1 MEKVYKM
8 YGSIYMLTNY
18 DLEEL
23 CDTYG
28 VALRGIYMKDMLPQ
42 RAQNGNYIINL
53 ESSNGG
59 KNNGTHWTCLV
70 VHDKKAMFYDPYGA
84 PPSIEIRDFVK
95 QRKNTRL
102 GFNNWVVQDLKSE
115 NCGYFVL
122 SFLVFLKSNQVG
134 ASNIYYIANQYVNI
148 FEDNTKN
155 NDRHLIL
162 LFRMFKKK
170 HPLIDRLYKQE
181 LQRTK

>member
-1 MEKVYKM
+1 M

-84 PPSIEIRDFVK
+84 PPSMEIRDFVK
-95 QRKNTRL
+95 QRKNAHL

-122 SFLVFLKSNQVG
+122 SFLIYGNPKKYTNMYTEANNYLNQFVDDTRRNDAILKS
-134 ASNIYYIANQYVNI
+134 S
-148 FEDNTKN
+148 FHT
-155 NDRHLIL
+155 L
-162 LFRMFKKK
+162 KKS
-170 HPLIDRLYKQE
+170 HPLIQRLYIQAQIAK
-181 LQRTK
+181 K